1 MKEETYLNIFLY
13 PDELNYD
20 IKKIIKDKLT
30 QRYLFKEIDGRMIT
44 SLELNN
50 LKNMPLSRSSINTIE
65 LNIPVKIDYKT
76 YKPGDIIL
84 GEIFANDRSDDR
96 VFVISYDI
104 ICEILNTNI
113 LYKIKSQNH
122 VRVRLENIKTTN
134 GSFYFLAE
142 GNIIEKMIY
151 K

>member
-13 PDELNYD
+13 PNEMTYD
-20 IKKIIKDKLT
+20 IKKIIKNKLT

-44 SLELNN
+44 NLELNN
-50 LKNMPLSRSSINTIE
+50 LKNMPLSNSLINTIE

-76 YKPGDIIL
+76 FKKGDIIH
-84 GEIFANDRSDDR
+84 GAIFSNDNDDR

-113 LYKIKSQNH
+113 LNKIESQNH
-122 VRVRLENIKTTN
+122 VRVRLQNIKSTN
-134 GSFYFLAE
+134 GCMYFLAE
-142 GNIIEKMIY
+142 FDIII
-151 K
+151 